1 MGEGTKNIFPMSA
14 KDFQSMTK
22 KDVTNSLGGG
32 ASNWLIKQGT
42 GTVGDKAV
50 DMAEKMDTEQRTN

>member
-1 MGEGTKNIFPMSA
+1 MSA